1 MIFLYWQ
8 FITSAFGLF
17 PLNAS
22 EFIVDNPIVNISS
35 LGLVLVRG
43 SGLEFSSYL
52 TGLVEGDGSIVV
64 PAEETKSYR
73 PFFEIVFH
81 IQDKILAET
90 IQLKVGGTIQEKE
103 SYCRLLIRS
112 TDSVIRVI
120 HLLNGN
126 MRSPK
131 IEALHRMIKW
141 YNLNYNYDIKLLPLT
156 NTPLNS
162 DSWLS
167 GFIDADGSFYLNWL
181 FDKKDRPGSLQ
192 YYMRISQRQD
202 YHRESAMGNSY
213 FNLMSK
219 ISKLLSVPLR
229 SRTRVRKNNY
239 VENSYEVR
247 SGSYLSNYI
256 ILSYLLR
263 YPLFSYKYRAVPIQI
278 ELLQL
283 SKNKKYKLSTGLDLL
298 NELKL
303 KLTVKLSDLDS
314 DLAFKYKKEH
324 LNHIF
329 KYFSF

>member
-8 FITSAFGLF
+8 FSTSAFELF
-17 PLNAS
+17 PLSGS
-22 EFIVDNPIVNISS
+22 EFMVENPMVNISS
-35 LGLVLVRG
+35 VGLVLVKG

-52 TGLVEGDGSIVV
+52 TGLIEGDGSIIV
-64 PAEETKSYR
+64 PAEDTNSYR

-103 SYCRLLIRS
+103 GYCRLLIRATEGS
-112 TDSVIRVI
+112 AAVIRVI

-141 YNLNYNYDIKLLPLT
+141 YNLNYNYDIKLLALA

-167 GFIDADGSFYLNWL
+167 GFIDAEGSFYLNWL
-181 FDKKDRPGSLQ
+181 FDKKDRPGILQ
-192 YYMRISQRQD
+192 YYMRRASQSQRQD
-202 YHRESAMGNSY
+202 YHRESAMGKSY

-219 ISKLLSVPLR
+219 ISNFLAVPLR
-229 SRTRVRKNNY
+229 SRNRIRKNNIE
-239 VENSYEVR
+239 ENSYEVR

-263 YPLFSYKYRAVPIQI
+263 YPLFSYKFRAVPIQI
-278 ELLQL
+278 ELLQ
-283 SKNKKYKLSTGLDLL
+283 GLRLAYATLKIRNISFLL
-298 NELKL
+298 G
-303 KLTVKLSDLDS
+303 
-314 DLAFKYKKEH
+314 
-324 LNHIF
+324 
-329 KYFSF
+329 